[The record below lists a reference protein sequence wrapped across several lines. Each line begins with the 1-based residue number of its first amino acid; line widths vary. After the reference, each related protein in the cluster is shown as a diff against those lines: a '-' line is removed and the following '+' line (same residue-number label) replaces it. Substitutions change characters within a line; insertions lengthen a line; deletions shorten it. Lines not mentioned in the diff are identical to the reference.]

1 MYLLLVNTMSS
12 IFVAEINKTTSFCV
26 AKQNKKTSVD
36 FSSWTIRF
44 QTVLKN
50 QKCIMMTMMSSFSV
64 IPEVQLGPQRF
75 LLATLQDGFEWSLKL
90 QLLLP
95 CLVRKHSL
103 YVDESI
109 WRNQLSSVVIFCP
122 HVCIKMMPLSHHLE
136 NILHTFWKHHIK
148 FLQRKILDQ
157 KKNFKLNLVS
167 SFSRWIKLFQ
177 SQKHLIK
184 ISIVNVDVAK
194 FCLLS
199 IAVPCLCS
207 CWDGSACCENLLD
220 AVSVFQANGWEISQG
235 KNTADEQWIVSR
247 LFCKNQILDHL
258 GLK

>member
-12 IFVAEINKTTSFCV
+12 ISVAEINKTTSFCV

-36 FSSWTIRF
+36 FSSCSIRF

-109 WRNQLSSVVIFCP
+109 WRNQLSPVVIFCP

-148 FLQRKILDQ
+148 FLQRKILD
-157 KKNFKLNLVS
+157 KKK
-167 SFSRWIKLFQ
+167 
-177 SQKHLIK
+177 
-184 ISIVNVDVAK
+184 
-194 FCLLS
+194 
-199 IAVPCLCS
+199 
-207 CWDGSACCENLLD
+207 
-220 AVSVFQANGWEISQG
+220 FQA
-235 KNTADEQWIVSR
+235 
-247 LFCKNQILDHL
+247 
-258 GLK
+258 